1 MMDQF
6 NPEMLILARESRGYT
21 QSDLARLLVV
31 KQGTVSK
38 LESGMMP
45 ISYDLLEKISRVLR
59 YPRSFFFQTE
69 KVFGFGSSVFYHRK
83 RQGLPLKHLRQLH
96 AELNIRRFAVKKL
109 LVAAEIEYF
118 GFQHY
123 DPGEYGGKIETIARA
138 IRTAWRLPPGPVRNV
153 TEAIENAGGVVIRCD
168 FGTRKADA
176 ISEWVDPS
184 PPLFFV
190 NANPEI
196 TGDRIRFSLAHE
208 LGHVVM
214 HQFPVP
220 DMEDQADRFAAEF
233 LMPAREIAPQLTRLG
248 LPKLAALKREW
259 KVSIGALIEQA
270 ARLNMISQFQRSRL
284 ISYVRATTHSFRE
297 PEETDIPIEMPSLLD
312 ELIQTHLKG
321 LGYSISEI
329 SAMVDEL
336 EPEFTKKYLP
346 TPKVLQFALK
356 LSS

>member
-1 MMDQF
+1 MKDQF
-6 NPEMLILARESRGYT
+6 NPEMLILARESRGHT
-21 QSDLARLLVV
+21 QGDLARLLAV

-38 LESGMMP
+38 LEGGMMP
-45 ISYDLLEKISRVLR
+45 ISLDLLDKISRVLR

-109 LVAAEIEYF
+109 LVAAEIEHF
-118 GFQHY
+118 GFRHY
-123 DPGEYGGKIETIARA
+123 DPAEYDGKIELIARA
-138 IRTAWRLPPGPVRNV
+138 IRSAWRLPPGPIRNL
-153 TEAIENAGGVVIRCD
+153 TEAIENAGGVIIRCD

-176 ISEWVDPS
+176 ISEWVEPS

-190 NANPEI
+190 NSSPEI
-196 TGDRIRFSLAHE
+196 TGDRIRFSLGHE

-220 DMEDQADRFAAEF
+220 DMEDQADRFAAE
-233 LMPAREIAPQLTRLG
+233 LLLPAREIAPQLTRLN

-270 ARLNMISQFQRSRL
+270 ARLEMISQSQRSRF
-284 ISYVRATTHSFRE
+284 ISHLRSTTHSYRE
-297 PEETDIPIEMPSLLD
+297 PEETDIPIETPSLLD
-312 ELIQTHLKG
+312 ELVQTHLKG
-321 LGYSISEI
+321 LGYSVSEI
-329 SAMVDEL
+329 SAMIDEF

-346 TPKVLQFALK
+346 APKVLQFALK